1 MVKVDGRELAWR
13 EGMTIADALV
23 ALGDTYPYAVAR
35 IGERIVIAPGFAAA
49 SIPDGAEIFLLP
61 LVAGG

>member
-1 MVKVDGRELAWR
+1 MVRVGSRELAWR

-23 ALGDTYPYAVAR
+23 ALGDPYPYAVAR
-35 IGERIVIAPGFAAA
+35 IGERIVIAPDFPAALV
-49 SIPDGAEIFLLP
+49 PDGAEIFLLP